1 MIPSLTKV
9 FYLIHETFFYFFLIQ
24 FYASVKV
31 KKGYVNRYDT
41 FRLLKVSILT
51 AISWPN
57 FWSTVMQNYQNVSI
71 YLKNPKKCG
80 FFYNWFTKF
89 LPLLKVSSCPLVL
102 TASTCS
108 LECSLASIS
117 FLKHFDARVYSSSI
131 CLYLQYSSESSIKF
145 LIIDSLETRLGITR
159 VFKKKS

>member
-57 FWSTVMQNYQNVSI
+57 FWSTVMQNYQNVSF
-71 YLKNPKKCG
+71 YLKKSQKVL

-89 LPLLKVSSCPLVL
+89 LPLLKVSSCPWHDIDEYM
-102 TASTCS
+102 A
-108 LECSLASIS
+108 EKNS
-117 FLKHFDARVYSSSI
+117 FFIYEWHSCKIPWYAVQNDCTEYRTIFSNLSRFFCFPFCFS
-131 CLYLQYSSESSIKF
+131 
-145 LIIDSLETRLGITR
+145 G
-159 VFKKKS
+159 

>member
-31 KKGYVNRYDT
+31 KKGYGNCYDT

-57 FWSTVMQNYQNVSI
+57 FWSTVMQNYQNVSF
-71 YLKNPKKCG
+71 YLKKSQKVF

-89 LPLLKVSSCPLVL
+89 LPLLKVSSCPWHDIDHGRKKFIFHLWM
-102 TASTCS
+102 TFIQNSMICSTKW
-108 LECSLASIS
+108 LYWIS
-117 FLKHFDARVYSSSI
+117 DDFQQFV
-131 CLYLQYSSESSIKF
+131 
-145 LIIDSLETRLGITR
+145 
-159 VFKKKS
+159 